1 MDELST
7 YGDTFDRF
15 SSLVNSNWMDL
26 RDKTNL
32 RYGQVFFNTLFDMH
46 PRLAD
51 DIRSTH
57 RDPFHKDEV
66 NMEIWDYCS
75 EKWDTTDPRRKVGSD
90 QQTLAFP
97 HEICSRRPGLRS

>member
-1 MDELST
+1 MTSLTNLADALRPGAPKCYREVV
-7 YGDTFDRF
+7 TFTDF
-15 SSLVNSNWMDL
+15 SSQVNSNWMDL
-26 RDKTNL
+26 RDKTSL

-75 EKWDTTDPRRKVGSD
+75 EKWDTT
-90 QQTLAFP
+90 A
-97 HEICSRRPGLRS
+97 RSI

>member
-1 MDELST
+1 MTPEFDYENPAVLPGVPVDELST

-75 EKWDTTDPRRKVGSD
+75 EKWDTT
-90 QQTLAFP
+90 A
-97 HEICSRRPGLRS
+97 RSI